1 MTPARASRRS
11 MLRGAVVTAAAG
23 VIGFV
28 AGRRSSAAHATDS
41 GAANAYGTIPS
52 SGGHA
57 LATLD
62 QVSPTGL
69 VLPDA
74 GIVLTRTSD
83 GTPHAFSS
91 VCTHQGCTVTGVVNG
106 AIACPCH
113 GSRFDIRT
121 GAVVAG
127 PAPRPLPAV
136 PIEVRD
142 GQIYTSGTTPAGTPA
157 PGSLTSPPIA
167 TRSSTQSSTHSEPEK
182 ETETDALA

>member
-11 MLRGAVVTAAAG
+11 MLRGAVVTAVAG
-23 VIGFV
+23 VVGFI
-28 AGRRSSAAHATDS
+28 AGRRSAAAHATDS
-41 GAANAYGTIPS
+41 GAANAYGTVPS
-52 SGGHA
+52 SGGQA

-62 QVSPTGL
+62 QVSPLTGL

-74 GIVLTRTSD
+74 GIVLTRASD

-142 GQIYTSGTTPAGTPA
+142 GQIYTSGTTPSGTPA
-157 PGSLTSPPIA
+157 PGSSTSPPIA
-167 TRSSTQSSTHSEPEK
+167 TPSSTHSGQEK
-182 ETETDALA
+182 ESETDALA